1 MEIRVLKYFLMVSRE
16 ENITKAAN
24 LLHIT
29 QPTLSRQL
37 RQLEEELDVKLF
49 DRGTHNVTLT
59 EEGMLLKRRAQE
71 IVSLAEKT
79 KQEFNKEKDN
89 LTGEIAIGCGEIHGM
104 NILSEIMASFHE
116 KYPLVTY
123 EIYSGNAD
131 IIKGKIENGTLDIGL
146 LIEPV
151 DISKY
156 EFVRIP
162 IKEEFGLFVRK
173 DSPLTSKEY
182 ITPEDLLNLPIISPK
197 RYLVQNEISSW
208 FGDYAE
214 EINIISTYNLMYNA
228 TIMVEKNLGVLIGIK
243 LDVKYKDL
251 SFIPLKPKIE
261 LGSVLAWKKSQRF
274 SPVIKE
280 FIEHTKKCLRSISDY

>member
-49 DRGTHNVTLT
+49 DRGTHNITLT

-104 NILSEIMASFHE
+104 NILSEIMNSFRE
-116 KYPLVTY
+116 EYPLVTY

-131 IIKGKIENGTLDIGL
+131 IIKEKIENGTLDMGL

-197 RYLVQNEISSW
+197 RNLVQNEISSW

-228 TIMVEKNLGVLIGIK
+228 TIMIEKNLGVLIGIK

-261 LGSVLAWKKSQRF
+261 LGSVLAWKKSERL

>member
-37 RQLEEELDVKLF
+37 RQLEEEFDVKLF

-104 NILSEIMASFHE
+104 NILSETMASFRE

-131 IIKGKIENGTLDIGL
+131 IIKEKIENGTLDIGL

-280 FIEHTKKCLRSISDY
+280 FIEHTKNA

>member
-37 RQLEEELDVKLF
+37 RQLEEEFDVKLF

-131 IIKGKIENGTLDIGL
+131 IIKEKIENGTLDIGL

-197 RYLVQNEISSW
+197 RYLEQNEISSW

-280 FIEHTKKCLRSISDY
+280 FIEHTKNA

>member
-49 DRGTHNVTLT
+49 DRGTHNITLT

-131 IIKGKIENGTLDIGL
+131 IIKEKIENGTLDIGL

-173 DSPLTSKEY
+173 DSPLTKKEY
-182 ITPEDLLNLPIISPK
+182 IIPEDLLNLPIISPK
-197 RYLVQNEISSW
+197 RYLEQNEISSW

-280 FIEHTKKCLRSISDY
+280 FIEHTKNA

>member
-29 QPTLSRQL
+29 QSTLSRQL
-37 RQLEEELDVKLF
+37 RQLEEELDVKF
-49 DRGTHNVTLT
+49 F
-59 EEGMLLKRRAQE
+59 ERRRNA
-71 IVSLAEKT
+71 IKKKSLR
-79 KQEFNKEKDN
+79 
-89 LTGEIAIGCGEIHGM
+89 
-104 NILSEIMASFHE
+104 NILSETMASFRE

-131 IIKGKIENGTLDIGL
+131 IIKGTLDMGL

-173 DSPLTSKEY
+173 DSPLTNKEY
-182 ITPEDLLNLPIISPK
+182 IIPEDLLNLLIISPK
-197 RYLVQNEISSW
+197 RNLVQNEISSW

-214 EINIISTYNLMYNA
+214 EINIISTYY
-228 TIMVEKNLGVLIGIK
+228 
-243 LDVKYKDL
+243 
-251 SFIPLKPKIE
+251 
-261 LGSVLAWKKSQRF
+261 
-274 SPVIKE
+274 
-280 FIEHTKKCLRSISDY
+280 

>member
-37 RQLEEELDVKLF
+37 RQLEEEFDVKLF

-104 NILSEIMASFHE
+104 NILSEIMNSFRE
-116 KYPLVTY
+116 EYPLVTY

-131 IIKGKIENGTLDIGL
+131 IIKEKIENGTLDMGL

-197 RYLVQNEISSW
+197 RYLEQNEISSW

-280 FIEHTKKCLRSISDY
+280 FIEHTKNA

>member
-1 MEIRVLKYFLMVSRE
+1 
-16 ENITKAAN
+16 
-24 LLHIT
+24 
-29 QPTLSRQL
+29 
-37 RQLEEELDVKLF
+37 
-49 DRGTHNVTLT
+49 
-59 EEGMLLKRRAQE
+59 
-71 IVSLAEKT
+71 
-79 KQEFNKEKDN
+79 
-89 LTGEIAIGCGEIHGM
+89 
-104 NILSEIMASFHE
+104 MASFRE

-131 IIKGKIENGTLDIGL
+131 IIKEKIENGTLDMGL

-197 RYLVQNEISSW
+197 RNLVQNEISSW

-214 EINIISTYNLMYNA
+214 EINIISTYY
-228 TIMVEKNLGVLIGIK
+228 
-243 LDVKYKDL
+243 
-251 SFIPLKPKIE
+251 
-261 LGSVLAWKKSQRF
+261 
-274 SPVIKE
+274 
-280 FIEHTKKCLRSISDY
+280 

>member
-37 RQLEEELDVKLF
+37 RQLEEEFDVKLF

-131 IIKGKIENGTLDIGL
+131 IIKEKIENGTLDMGL

-197 RYLVQNEISSW
+197 RYLEQNEISSW

-280 FIEHTKKCLRSISDY
+280 FIEHTKNA

>member
-104 NILSEIMASFHE
+104 NILSEIMNSFRE
-116 KYPLVTY
+116 EYPLVTY

-214 EINIISTYNLMYNA
+214 EINIISTYY
-228 TIMVEKNLGVLIGIK
+228 
-243 LDVKYKDL
+243 
-251 SFIPLKPKIE
+251 
-261 LGSVLAWKKSQRF
+261 
-274 SPVIKE
+274 
-280 FIEHTKKCLRSISDY
+280 

>member
-37 RQLEEELDVKLF
+37 RQLEEEFDVKLF

-131 IIKGKIENGTLDIGL
+131 IIKEKIENGTLDMGL

-280 FIEHTKKCLRSISDY
+280 FIEHTKNA

>member
-49 DRGTHNVTLT
+49 DRGTHNITLT

-104 NILSEIMASFHE
+104 NILSEIMNSFRE
-116 KYPLVTY
+116 EYPLVTY

-131 IIKGKIENGTLDIGL
+131 IIKEKIENGTLDMGL

-197 RYLVQNEISSW
+197 RNLVQNEISSW

-280 FIEHTKKCLRSISDY
+280 FIEHTKNA

>member
-37 RQLEEELDVKLF
+37 RQLEEEFDVKLF

-131 IIKGKIENGTLDIGL
+131 IIKEKIENGTLDIGL

-280 FIEHTKKCLRSISDY
+280 FIEHTKNA

>member
-37 RQLEEELDVKLF
+37 RQLEEEFDVKLF
-49 DRGTHNVTLT
+49 DRGTHNITLT

-131 IIKGKIENGTLDIGL
+131 IIKEKIENGTLDIGL

-173 DSPLTSKEY
+173 DSPLTKKEY
-182 ITPEDLLNLPIISPK
+182 IIPEDLLNLPIISPK
-197 RYLVQNEISSW
+197 RYLEQNEISSW

-280 FIEHTKKCLRSISDY
+280 FIEHTKNA

>member
-49 DRGTHNVTLT
+49 DRGTHNITLT

-104 NILSEIMASFHE
+104 NILSEIMNSFRE
-116 KYPLVTY
+116 EYPLVTY

-131 IIKGKIENGTLDIGL
+131 IIKEKIENGTLDIGL

-280 FIEHTKKCLRSISDY
+280 FIEHTKNA

>member
-49 DRGTHNVTLT
+49 DRGTHNITLT

-104 NILSEIMASFHE
+104 NILSEIMNSFRE
-116 KYPLVTY
+116 EYPLVTY

-131 IIKGKIENGTLDIGL
+131 IIKEKIENGTLDMGL

-228 TIMVEKNLGVLIGIK
+228 TIMIEKNLGVLIGIK

-280 FIEHTKKCLRSISDY
+280 FIEHTKNA

>member
-104 NILSEIMASFHE
+104 NILSEIMNSFRE
-116 KYPLVTY
+116 EYPLVTY

-131 IIKGKIENGTLDIGL
+131 IIKEKIENGTLDMGL

-197 RYLVQNEISSW
+197 RNLVQNEISSW

-228 TIMVEKNLGVLIGIK
+228 TIMIEKNLGVLIGIK

-280 FIEHTKKCLRSISDY
+280 FIEHTKNA

>member
-1 MEIRVLKYFLMVSRE
+1 M
-16 ENITKAAN
+16 
-24 LLHIT
+24 
-29 QPTLSRQL
+29 
-37 RQLEEELDVKLF
+37 KLF
-49 DRGTHNVTLT
+49 DRGTHNITLT

-89 LTGEIAIGCGEIHGM
+89 LTGEIATGCGEIHGM
-104 NILSEIMASFHE
+104 NILSEIMNSFRE
-116 KYPLVTY
+116 EYPLVTY

-131 IIKGKIENGTLDIGL
+131 IIKEKIENGTLDMGL

-173 DSPLTSKEY
+173 DSPLTNKEY
-182 ITPEDLLNLPIISPK
+182 IIPEDLLNLLIISPK
-197 RYLVQNEISSW
+197 RNLVQNEISSW

-214 EINIISTYNLMYNA
+214 EINIISTYY
-228 TIMVEKNLGVLIGIK
+228 
-243 LDVKYKDL
+243 
-251 SFIPLKPKIE
+251 
-261 LGSVLAWKKSQRF
+261 
-274 SPVIKE
+274 
-280 FIEHTKKCLRSISDY
+280 

>member
-1 MEIRVLKYFLMVSRE
+1 
-16 ENITKAAN
+16 
-24 LLHIT
+24 
-29 QPTLSRQL
+29 
-37 RQLEEELDVKLF
+37 
-49 DRGTHNVTLT
+49 
-59 EEGMLLKRRAQE
+59 
-71 IVSLAEKT
+71 
-79 KQEFNKEKDN
+79 
-89 LTGEIAIGCGEIHGM
+89 
-104 NILSEIMASFHE
+104 MASFRE

-131 IIKGKIENGTLDIGL
+131 IIKEKIENGTLDIGL

-197 RYLVQNEISSW
+197 RYLEQNEISSW

-214 EINIISTYNLMYNA
+214 EINIISTYY
-228 TIMVEKNLGVLIGIK
+228 
-243 LDVKYKDL
+243 
-251 SFIPLKPKIE
+251 
-261 LGSVLAWKKSQRF
+261 
-274 SPVIKE
+274 
-280 FIEHTKKCLRSISDY
+280 

>member
-37 RQLEEELDVKLF
+37 RQLEEEFDVKLF

-104 NILSEIMASFHE
+104 NILSEIMASFRE

-131 IIKGKIENGTLDIGL
+131 IIKEKIENGTLDIGL

-280 FIEHTKKCLRSISDY
+280 FIEHTKNA